1 MRWSTVGVLR
11 FFFSNQKVMH
21 FFYNS
26 FEHIKQGPFGRVVFE
41 MCVRLNNTANI
52 GGLGFSSIVNAT
64 VQKYGIIL

>member
-1 MRWSTVGVLR
+1 
-11 FFFSNQKVMH
+11 MH